1 MFNKL
6 LLNPGPTN
14 TALMT
19 KIKQFLGTD
28 VCHREQSFKE
38 TLSDLK
44 RLILN
49 VGNINGN
56 VSILAG
62 SGTTALEAMIT
73 SLCPPDTLVID
84 AGKYGSRAV
93 KIFNTYN
100 IDCKVLKSKTS
111 EDLSVSRNIKWVYFV
126 ENETSTGENYS
137 LDAMI
142 EKFPNAKFFID
153 ATSSFGATDYSQ
165 FDKKIA
171 ALSFCSN
178 KCMQSTPG
186 LGIVVWKD
194 YLEVKQRTFFTSLA
208 HYKGDNLP
216 FTLPTQSVAALFYV
230 TKKLSDK
237 NNKTLFNTRRTKI
250 IKALKIVGINCI
262 NENPANSI
270 IAFVHPKLSYL
281 ELHNFLLARG
291 IVIYS
296 GVPGIKNS
304 FRISTMSVKFDNKFL
319 KIKEAFHDSCLC

>member
-14 TALMT
+14 TSLMT

-49 VGNINGN
+49 VGNVEGN

-73 SLCPPDTLVID
+73 SLCPPGTLVID

-100 IDCKVLKSKTS
+100 INCKVLKSKTS
-111 EDLSVSRNIKWVYFV
+111 EDLSVSKDIKWVYFV

-137 LDAMI
+137 LDVMV

-153 ATSSFGATDYSQ
+153 STSAFGASDYKQ
-165 FDKKIA
+165 FNKKIA

-194 YLEVKQRTFFTSLA
+194 YLELQQRTFFTSL
-208 HYKGDNLP
+208 HRYKGDNLP
-216 FTLPTQSVAALFYV
+216 FTLPTQSVAALFYAA
-230 TKKLSDK
+230 KKLSDK
-237 NNKTLFNTRRTKI
+237 NNKVLFNIRRAKI
-250 IKALKIVGINCI
+250 IKALSHEGIECVNK
-262 NENPANSI
+262 NPANSI
-270 IAFVHPKLSYL
+270 IAFIHPKLNYL
-281 ELHNFLLARG
+281 ELHDFLLARG

-304 FRISTMSVKFDNKFL
+304 FRVSTMSVKFDNKFS
-319 KIKEAFHDSCLC
+319 KIKGAFHDSCLC